1 MVWSRSFLPQN
12 VPRQGQ
18 SLAMSAAEA
27 ADVFHRARGRTLDA
41 FSSGT
46 TAWLFAWDG
55 GLQSRNLPRGE
66 PSGRGR
72 SLPSGLLRGLHRHR
86 GGGGSGVVG
95 VGGRFF
101 AGLDLTL
108 QTTN

>member
-1 MVWSRSFLPQN
+1 MFSTEPGAGPWTRFPQ
-12 VPRQGQ
+12 VLLLG
-18 SLAMSAAEA
+18 
-27 ADVFHRARGRTLDA
+27 
-41 FSSGT
+41 SSPGM
-46 TAWLFAWDG
+46 G
-55 GLQSRNLPRGE
+55 ELQSRNLPRGE

-72 SLPSGLLRGLHRHR
+72 SLPSGPLRGLHRHR